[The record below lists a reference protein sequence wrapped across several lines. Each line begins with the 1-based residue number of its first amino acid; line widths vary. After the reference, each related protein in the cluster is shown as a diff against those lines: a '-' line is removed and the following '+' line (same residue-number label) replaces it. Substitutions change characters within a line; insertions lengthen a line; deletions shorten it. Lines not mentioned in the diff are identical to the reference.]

1 MKKKK
6 KKLTSTKTTKK
17 RFYNPSLVWSRHEHA
32 EPLLHSTSGSSI
44 SMNIRIG
51 RSRYLKMNDVI
62 YSGDIETTSCNIRRK
77 ENRVWRMHESNSS
90 KKTIKWIHWDLDFLI
105 IILLHTCQ
113 DSSAVDAVLTES
125 AVGRHWYW
133 AARQVAWVFG
143 CRQSKIRRLAICQDI
158 EVRSNTDTRPD
169 E

>member
-6 KKLTSTKTTKK
+6 KKLTSTKTAKK

-62 YSGDIETTSCNIRRK
+62 YSGNIKTTSCNIRRK
-77 ENRVWRMHESNSS
+77 ENRVWRVHESNSS
-90 KKTIKWIHWDLDFLI
+90 KKKIKWIQWGLIFIYNI
-105 IILLHTCQ
+105 IIITHLSRFFSRWRCSNWECSGKALIL
-113 DSSAVDAVLTES
+113 SSSTSGMSLRMPSIEDKKTSDLP
-125 AVGRHWYW
+125 GYR
-133 AARQVAWVFG
+133 
-143 CRQSKIRRLAICQDI
+143 SKK
-158 EVRSNTDTRPD
+158 
-169 E
+169 